1 MKGCEFMKTE
11 CPFCNQHYEVE
22 DELIDKV
29 VECPQCQKQ
38 FTVVPLMQENISPLS
53 SYNES
58 DKKVKKIKFTKK
70 QVVIAVSSLFVS
82 LVLSLVLL
90 YIFNYPFKRW
100 VKVYCFNDH
109 DSTRFLAYDHAQR
122 KEWEKA
128 KKLYFRALNIA
139 KEKND
144 RFAIS
149 DCYCGLSNMLLEQK
163 YYSQVIRICE
173 LWLEFNEFGAN
184 ETMGKAYEALQDY
197 RSAFDSYCKCIRSAI
212 LKNRHQILTVQ
223 EKSSIKK
230 EDIFWHVDNLIH
242 NWIIFKIALWYTY
255 GQGCEK
261 DLTKA
266 ANLWTY
272 LANRDDYYAMYNLG
286 LCYLRGEGVIQN
298 ANIAFN
304 LFKEAAD
311 NGNKSAM
318 ELLSECYEYGWGCNV
333 DKSAAKYWKG
343 LSEKEN
349 KE

>member
-1 MKGCEFMKTE
+1 MEECEFMKTE
-11 CPFCNQHYEVE
+11 CPFCHQHYEID
-22 DELIDKV
+22 DEYLNLV

-38 FTVVPLMQENISPLS
+38 FTVVSLMQENISPLS
-53 SYNES
+53 GYNDS

-70 QVVIAVSSLFVS
+70 QVGIAVSSLFVL
-82 LVLSLVLL
+82 LVLSLVSL

-100 VKVYCFNDH
+100 VSVYCFNDH
-109 DSTRFLAYDHAQR
+109 YSTIFLADDHAQR
-122 KEWEKA
+122 KEWKKA

-144 RFAIS
+144 RFGIS
-149 DCYCGLSNMLLEQK
+149 DCYSSLSNMLLEQK

-173 LWLEFNEFGAN
+173 QWLEFNEFGAN
-184 ETMGKAYEALQDY
+184 KAMGKAYEALQDY
-197 RSAFDSYCKCIRSAI
+197 KSAFDSYRKCIRPDI
-212 LKNRHQILTVQ
+212 LKNKHQILTDK

-230 EDIFWHVDNLIH
+230 DNLWH
-242 NWIIFKIALWYTY
+242 LDNFNNWIIFKIALWYTY

-272 LANRDDYYAMYNLG
+272 LANRDDYSAMYNLG

-318 ELLSECYEYGWGCNV
+318 ELLSKCYEYGWGCNV
-333 DKSAAKYWKG
+333 DKSAAKYWKE